1 MGSSKMRV
9 RACRVLRCA
18 LALTA
23 LCAGAAAATAQGSG
37 KQASTERKPS
47 WLPRRERALFVCV
60 VQDEVTLSWDSE
72 RGRLYTILY
81 TDKPS
86 GDAIWSPL
94 PGYVRMPGTGR
105 TETLK
110 FKVDPIRPRRF
121 NLRVEDASAVDQAP
135 RTPTG
140 KASAASVTAPSRK

>member
-1 MGSSKMRV
+1 MDGRGR
-9 RACRVLRCA
+9 RAGGH
-18 LALTA
+18 
-23 LCAGAAAATAQGSG
+23 GAAVCAFVAAVAAMSVSAAE
-37 KQASTERKPS
+37 KKEAPTERKPS
-47 WLPRRERALFVCV
+47 WLPSRERALFVCV
-60 VQDEVTLSWDSE
+60 VQDEVTLSWHSE

-110 FKVDPIRPRRF
+110 FKVDPLRPRRF
-121 NLRVEDASAVDQAP
+121 NLRVEEAAAVPRLPRAP
-135 RTPTG
+135 GPAG
-140 KASAASVTAPSRK
+140 K

>member
-1 MGSSKMRV
+1 
-9 RACRVLRCA
+9 
-18 LALTA
+18 
-23 LCAGAAAATAQGSG
+23 
-37 KQASTERKPS
+37 
-47 WLPRRERALFVCV
+47 LPTRDRALIVCV
-60 VQDEVTLSWDSE
+60 VQDEVTLTWNSE

-110 FKVDPIRPRRF
+110 FRVDPIRPRRF
-121 NLRVEDASAVDQAP
+121 NLRVEDAAAVARAQEKSPAGSGSP
-135 RTPTG
+135 
-140 KASAASVTAPSRK
+140 APSPTVKRP